1 VIPRRSSPA
10 AWPRVLGRRF
20 GRPDTPSIFRQG
32 GSDGPITRRWGI
44 SGFPS
49 IFVLDMSGVIRFKD
63 VQGEDLDNAGASL
76 LDDATAEASPK
87 R

>member
-1 VIPRRSSPA
+1 
-10 AWPRVLGRRF
+10 
-20 GRPDTPSIFRQG
+20 
-32 GSDGPITRRWGI
+32 
-44 SGFPS
+44 
-49 IFVLDMSGVIRFKD
+49 MSGVIRFKD